1 MKTCNGACVRVVLE
15 TEWSSTLQELST
27 GLDTLQS
34 SLSVLWGL
42 VPGPPVA
49 IRILSFKSLIKCR
62 HVDSLSAVSASKD
75 MEGWVFR
82 VCITRMT
89 LSYQKGESKGI
100 SFQLIL
106 SRRTDVLLAALS
118 TCSLEVSFSYKM
130 THFVTHAKFVVLVA
144 IGLLFGAQ
152 MAGWAF
158 SRP

>member
-1 MKTCNGACVRVVLE
+1 MKTCNGACVGVVLE
-15 TEWSSTLQELST
+15 TEWSNTLQELST

-34 SLSVLWGL
+34 SLSILWGL

-49 IRILSFKSLIKCR
+49 IKILSFKSLIKCR
-62 HVDSLSAVSASKD
+62 HVDSLSAVSSSKD
-75 MEGWVFR
+75 MEGWVEY
-82 VCITRMT
+82 VLLEW

-100 SFQLIL
+100 SFELIL
-106 SRRTDVLLAALS
+106 SRRTYVLLAALS